1 MKRVLH
7 QEWLEKWLAGEEI
20 EFKSIGSSEFKQF
33 SNSYTLDMFE
43 DATYTFR
50 TPPKLMTIDADDM
63 LQFLNDNTWAGDVQA
78 NKVIRYL
85 KDLLAKQSEIED
97 KQESGNE

>member
-7 QEWLEKWLAGEEI
+7 QEWLEKWLAGEDI
-20 EFKSIGSSEFKQF
+20 EFTHRGSSEFKQF

-50 TPPKLMTIDADDM
+50 TRPKLLTIDVDDM
-63 LQFLNDNTWAGDVQA
+63 LQFLNDNTWAGEVQT
-78 NKVIRYL
+78 NKVAKYI
-85 KDLLAKQSEIED
+85 KDLLAKQ
-97 KQESGNE
+97 ESDDE